1 MEPVPLCPQ
10 LMALAPQRVGGG
22 APPSQGQR
30 LRASV
35 EPVAQRVRGPPGGTR
50 VVTSEVCRGNRGPL
64 ELPVLAS
71 LFRPSQRTG
80 APSEG
85 RPPTPAPRARCA
97 LGKPCSS
104 EQVSSASWPCC
115 GPPVSLE
122 FRVWFLG
129 SRQRRLAGHASEPA
143 ISSIMPRPPIPVPLP
158 GPCAS
163 VLEPGPGWTS
173 HPAHLRP
180 RDTGNALLG
189 VTT

>member
-1 MEPVPLCPQ
+1 
-10 LMALAPQRVGGG
+10 MALAPQRVGGG

-64 ELPVLAS
+64 ERQS
-71 LFRPSQRTG
+71 SRPCSDRARGQALRQK
-80 APSEG
+80 AA
-85 RPPTPAPRARCA
+85 PPTPAPRARCA

-104 EQVSSASWPCC
+104 EQVSSASWPRC

-129 SRQRRLAGHASEPA
+129 NRQRRLAGHASEPA
-143 ISSIMPRPPIPVPLP
+143 ISSIKPRPPIPVPLP